1 MGRVRSRLTKLSGQ
15 LAQQLSGVSRTLG
28 EISGLQEK
36 TAEVYENLNE
46 ISLGGIYRGM
56 KEAIDKLNYTFKYFE
71 RYIKKEILLSL
82 DYGELEMKALTLL
95 TKQWRASKTQAA
107 LLKNKLESRKAI
119 LFSKK
124 LIDQWQLPADCKESQ
139 ENLLN
144 SKELAFKHMLPLE
157 TQEVTKYK
165 DIYGYYSNRLKEEF
179 KRICSKSLSGI
190 RKKSEELIEEGNA
203 RLEEVIFTA
212 NDSCV
217 K

>member
-1 MGRVRSRLTKLSGQ
+1 M
-15 LAQQLSGVSRTLG
+15 AQQLSGVGRTLG

-46 ISLGGIYRGM
+46 VSLGGIYRGM

-71 RYIKKEILLSL
+71 RYIKKEVLLNLGYS
-82 DYGELEMKALTLL
+82 ELEMKALTSL
-95 TKQWRASKTQAA
+95 TKQWQASKTQAA
-107 LLKNKLESRKAI
+107 LLKNKLESRKAV

-124 LIDQWQLPADCKESQ
+124 LIDQWQLASDCKESQ

-144 SKELAFKHMLPLE
+144 SKELAFKYMLPLE
-157 TQEVTKYK
+157 TQEVTKFK

-190 RKKSEELIEEGNA
+190 RKQSEELIEESSA
-203 RLEEVIFTA
+203 RLEEVISIT
-212 NDSCV
+212 NSS
-217 K
+217 